1 MRKRLLGV
9 RMVWSFTM
17 VPDGGGGDGGG
28 HKVAANHEPCEQ
40 HRFGV
45 ECVPIMVIADTIM
58 RNAYR
63 MLRIAAT
70 RI

>member
-1 MRKRLLGV
+1 MEEDMKLPQTFL
-9 RMVWSFTM
+9 S
-17 VPDGGGGDGGG
+17 
-28 HKVAANHEPCEQ
+28 EQ
-40 HRFGV
+40 HRFGF